1 MKTVKIIC
9 MKWSRKTE
17 TTHWNQ
23 VTKSGAENCSP
34 LPLSRDLLTNTF
46 RVKKKI

>member
-1 MKTVKIIC
+1 MKTVNIIC
-9 MKWSRKTE
+9 MKWSRKTD

-23 VTKSGAENCSP
+23 VTKSGAENCS

-46 RVKKKI
+46 RDEKD